1 MELEKQSLAIPS
13 EKQKNKRLPGL
24 PTSWLDSSARYVLI
38 LPAVLIVL
46 VMAIFPLLVS
56 LYLSFSRFKFVRGG
70 FEITFIGFANYN
82 KLFFGSE
89 QRHLLG
95 KFAPLTPLDM
105 LVLALAVGGMLYLL
119 VNYVRSPRLTIF
131 GFVMRIIAMV
141 FAGALLLMLLASLTL
156 AGWIVWAGCIAILF
170 YALFLYTKT
179 AYYHPL
185 GVVLG
190 AGVIIWLAARLQS
203 VLILPNATGLP
214 GTLSVTLMFVLG
226 GVTLQ
231 YFLGLGLGLLLTQN
245 LPGKRFFRVVFLLPM
260 MITPVGIG
268 FLFKMMTDTLKGPF
282 SPVWVAA
289 GLSDFAMLGQG
300 DTARLAVI
308 IGDTWQWT
316 PFVFII
322 LLAALEGISKETIE
336 AALVDGANRFQMF
349 RYLILPEIIPVS
361 TTVILIRLIESFK
374 LIDMPN
380 ILTGGGP
387 GTSTETL
394 TLQAYVGWRSGD
406 LGGSAA
412 LAYILLIVATFC
424 AIVFVNFIRRRLL
437 EWVK

>member
-1 MELEKQSLAIPS
+1 MELEHQLAIPHQPKKK
-13 EKQKNKRLPGL
+13 KQTSGIS
-24 PTSWLDSSARYVLI
+24 TSWLDNSARYVLI

-70 FEITFIGFANYN
+70 FEITFIGLANYN

-95 KFAPLTPLDM
+95 KFAPLTPLDV
-105 LVLALAVGGMLYLL
+105 LVMALAIGGMLYLM
-119 VNYVRSPRLTIF
+119 YHYGRSERFRLF
-131 GFVMRIIAMV
+131 GLVMRVVAMI
-141 FAGALLLMLLASLTL
+141 FAGGLLLMLLASLTL
-156 AGWIVWAGCIAILF
+156 AGWIVWALCVAILF

-179 AYYHPL
+179 AFYHPL
-185 GVVLG
+185 GVVVG
-190 AGVIIWLAARLQS
+190 AGILIWLAARLQT
-203 VLILPNATGLP
+203 VLIIPNETGLP
-214 GTLSVTLMFVLG
+214 GTLGVTLLFVLG

-282 SPVWVAA
+282 SPVWIAA
-289 GLSDFAMLGQG
+289 GLGDFAMLGQG
-300 DTARLAVI
+300 DTARLAVV

-349 RYLILPEIIPVS
+349 RYLIVPEIIPVS

-424 AIVFVNFIRRRLL
+424 ALVFVNFIRRRLL
-437 EWVK
+437 DWVK